1 MQGDT
6 AICEING
13 YQSTASYYRKS
24 TVFHKS
30 FLNIIGLKG
39 FIFKIILFLFPHFLN
54 LHCLL
59 NCFWSVPATD
69 IEPVTLRTEAP
80 RTTLG
85 NDLLCLLSKN
95 IFCSLSTLFH
105 YHLSQSIFSFTSFF
119 HHPFSS
125 LNYILHFEGTED
137 V

>member
-1 MQGDT
+1 MGTRVQLVIT
-6 AICEING
+6 EKN
-13 YQSTASYYRKS
+13 
-24 TVFHKS
+24 TVFHKF

-39 FIFKIILFLFPHFLN
+39 FIFKIIFFLFPHFLN

-85 NDLLCLLSKN
+85 NDLLYLLSKN
-95 IFCSLSTLFH
+95 ISAHCPLYSIIILVKGFSLLQDSYIILFCHSTIFFILNVLKMFKIG
-105 YHLSQSIFSFTSFF
+105 HLVRI
-119 HHPFSS
+119 
-125 LNYILHFEGTED
+125 
-137 V
+137 